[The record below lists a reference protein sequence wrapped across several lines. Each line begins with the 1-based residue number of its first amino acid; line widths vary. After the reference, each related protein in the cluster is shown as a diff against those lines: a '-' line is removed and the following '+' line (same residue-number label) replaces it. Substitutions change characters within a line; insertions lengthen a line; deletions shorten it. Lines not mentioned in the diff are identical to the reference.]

1 MTILNPHYNTMTK
14 RQATRL
20 AIESLVRTNPDTIVN
35 RLSEIISS
43 HDPSGFLSDA
53 LLKGFAVDV
62 DIVDGDILRDK
73 AHRVLDIEPCVY
85 AHAFAKLDR
94 DHVYINVSYTI
105 DADSNGNP
113 VYDHK
118 EINIR
123 LEDAEEW
130 GIVVLHV

>member
-14 RQATRL
+14 RQASRL
-20 AIESLVRTNPDTIVN
+20 AIESLVRTNPDTVVN
-35 RLSEIISS
+35 RLSEIIAS
-43 HDPSGFLSDA
+43 HDPAGFLLDA

-62 DIVDGDILRDK
+62 DIVDGDTLRDK
-73 AHRVLDIEPCVY
+73 AHHVLNIEPCAY
-85 AHAFAKLDR
+85 AHAFAKLYG
-94 DHVYINVSYTI
+94 DHIYINVSYII
-105 DADSNGNP
+105 DVDSNGNP

-130 GIVVLHV
+130 GIIVLHV